1 MAAKSDASK
10 NLTAD
15 LREELAESVRVRDG
29 DREYRVTK
37 QRAVLKALIAAAA
50 QGNVSAATALFSL
63 QARLVKAAADDPSEP
78 SISDTDKVILDDFIN
93 REIARRELSTESKR
107 KSIRK
112 KGESDY
118 EDK

>member
-1 MAAKSDASK
+1 MASDDDRIGYGRPPKPTQFKKGVSGNPRGRPRRVT

-15 LREELAESVRVRDG
+15 LREELAELVRVRDG

-78 SISDTDKVILDDFIN
+78 RVSNSDQAILADF
-93 REIARRELSTESKR
+93 
-107 KSIRK
+107 
-112 KGESDY
+112 
-118 EDK
+118 